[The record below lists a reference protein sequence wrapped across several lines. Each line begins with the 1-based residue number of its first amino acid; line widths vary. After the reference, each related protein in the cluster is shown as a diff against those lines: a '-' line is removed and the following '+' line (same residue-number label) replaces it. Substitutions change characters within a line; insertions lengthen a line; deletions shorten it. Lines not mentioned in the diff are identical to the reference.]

1 MADTIKTSG
10 EIALVDRDSAISGVD
25 IAQSLGSD
33 YPNFSSG
40 QVNLS
45 DFYRGGTYFPTDTDS
60 DIPSSGQIKFS
71 DFYGEIAEDEPFAWG
86 TAGGYHYA
94 GLHSVFAQSG
104 RSSNNGVDSN
114 STSSDSTNS
123 NNRPVQARSFIK
135 LVFGAT
141 GITWS
146 VTDSHYCSDGSG
158 LPNTFGESHETLGA
172 AGTSSTTPTSS
183 FIAYS
188 GVNDIEAMEFRFEI
202 KNWSC
207 TYGGSAHTGNF
218 VEAHMDGTDT
228 SQYSD
233 SATYRVTTGGSGNSS
248 DSGSTYY
255 PSQNGN
261 AIFLPQAL
269 GGTDSNT
276 LYFGIVARSYGANSG
291 QSITNWRLNSGGHIT
306 LRIRAKR
313 NNGTR
318 SQVYI
323 RKNAG
328 TINDVPNNASITVP
342 RLYARSFY

>member
-10 EIALVDRDSAISGVD
+10 EIALVDRDSSITGVD

-60 DIPSSGQIKFS
+60 GIPTSGQIQFS

-86 TAGGYHYA
+86 TSGAYYYA
-94 GLHSVFAQSG
+94 GLHSMFSQAG
-104 RSSNNGVDSN
+104 RSSNSGVDSN
-114 STSSDSTNS
+114 STSADSTNS
-123 NNRPVQARSFIK
+123 GNRPVQARSFIK
-135 LVFGAT
+135 LVFGST

-146 VTDSHYCSDGSG
+146 VVDSHYCSDGSG

-183 FIAYS
+183 VIPYS
-188 GVNDIEAMEFRFEI
+188 GVNDVQAMEFRFEI
-202 KNWSC
+202 KNWYTS
-207 TYGGSAHTGNF
+207 YGGAASTGNF
-218 VEAHMDGTDT
+218 VEVHMDGTDT

-233 SATYRVTTGGSGNSS
+233 DNTYRLTTGGGADSNSNSNYFPNQSGNI
-248 DSGSTYY
+248 T
-255 PSQNGN
+255 
-261 AIFLPQAL
+261 FLPQAL

-276 LYFGIVARSYGANSG
+276 LYFGLVARSYGANSG
-291 QSITNWRLNSGGHIT
+291 QSITNFRLNSGGHIT
-306 LRIRAKR
+306 LRIRAFR

-318 SQVYI
+318 SQVHI
-323 RKNAG
+323 RKSHG
-328 TINDVPNNASITVP
+328 TINDVPNNTSITVP